1 MTTTQEPIQ
10 ALQDLGFT
18 GLEAQVYVYLL
29 RHAPATGY
37 RISHAIG
44 KPTANTYKA
53 LASLADQGAVLLDE
67 GGGGAARA
75 VPPAELLAGL
85 ERRAG
90 QRRAAAQAALDELA
104 PGGGDD
110 RVYALKD
117 SRQVLERARAMLA
130 RARQIVLADLFPAV
144 FDALRDDLAA
154 CAARG
159 VGVTVRAYAPAAAGG
174 AVVVQGAGRGAPG
187 GWPGQQLSLVVDG
200 SEHLLALLAPDLQS
214 VHQAVWSG
222 SAFLSCLQHN
232 HLAMELL
239 VAARDNDRGAERPLA
254 GITVLAADPPGL
266 RRLRA
271 QVAGDGASDASPEPG
286 HIDCDFQDPDGNP
299 KGAA

>member
-1 MTTTQEPIQ
+1 MTATVKSVQ

-53 LASLADQGAVLLDE
+53 LTSLAGQGAVLVDD
-67 GGGGAARA
+67 GGSGAVRA
-75 VPPAELLAGL
+75 VPPDELLAIL
-85 ERRAG
+85 ERRGRA
-90 QRRAAAQAALDELA
+90 QRAAALAALAENVPAGD
-104 PGGGDD
+104 DD

-117 SRQVLERARAMLA
+117 SRQVVERARAMLA
-130 RARQIVLADLFPAV
+130 GAGQIVLGDLFPAP
-144 FDALRDDLAA
+144 FELLRDDLAA

-159 VGVTVRAYAPAAAGG
+159 VRVVVRAYAPVEAGG
-174 AVVVQGAGRGAPG
+174 ALVIAGTGKGAPG
-187 GWPGQQLSLVVDG
+187 HWPGQQLSLVVDG
-200 SEHLLALLAPDLQS
+200 AEHLLALLSADLEA
-214 VHQAVWSG
+214 VHQAVWSR
-222 SAFLSCLQHN
+222 SAFLSCLHHN

-239 VAARDNDRGAERPLA
+239 FTARAVGGREPASALA

-271 QVAGDGASDASPEPG
+271 QVAGGPRRPAATGGACGRCGRARPPG
-286 HIDCDFQDPDGNP
+286 RRRG
-299 KGAA
+299 

>member
-1 MTTTQEPIQ
+1 MTTIEQASR

-18 GLEAQVYVYLL
+18 ALEAQVYAYLL
-29 RHAPATGY
+29 QHAPATGY
-37 RISHAIG
+37 RVSHAIG

-53 LASLADQGAVLLDE
+53 LASLADQGAVLLDD
-67 GGGGAARA
+67 GGSGAARA

-85 ERRAG
+85 ERRERE
-90 QRRAAAQAALDELA
+90 RREAAAAALADLA

-110 RVYALKD
+110 RVYALRD
-117 SRQVLERARAMLA
+117 RDQVLERARAMLA
-130 RARQIVLADLFPAV
+130 RARQIVLADLFPVVLAE
-144 FDALRDDLAA
+144 LRDELAE

-159 VGVTVRAYAPAAAGG
+159 VSVNVRAYATADLGVAL
-174 AVVVQGAGRGAPG
+174 AVSGDGKGAPG
-187 GWPGQQLSLVVDG
+187 RWPGQQLSLVVDG
-200 SEHLLALLAPDLQS
+200 AEHLLALLSNDLQQ

-222 SAFLSCLQHN
+222 SAFLSCLHHN

-239 VAARDNDRGAERPLA
+239 VAVRGPGGGAANLD

-271 QVAGDGASDASPEPG
+271 QVAGGPARDE
-286 HIDCDFQDPDGNP
+286 DPDDNA
-299 KGAA
+299 KG